1 MEKKKSKI
9 SKVLGT
15 NLNYKKRNFI
25 ITNSIIVVFV
35 LLLSLILN
43 YYLTTIVGFNQ
54 DTFTLITLTVLI
66 FGLILYLVLSKT
78 IFEPLF
84 KSDENLQKAVKET
97 IHELNIP
104 ISTIKLNTQML
115 EKNIKSEKELKR
127 LNRIKLASNNLL
139 KLYEDM
145 EYQIKKELDKI
156 DITKF
161 DLENLVLKCLD
172 KFEDLKKDIDIQVDI
187 EKVEIKSDINGF
199 EKMIDNLISNALK
212 YNIQNNGIIKIEY
225 KDKIFSI
232 FNTGKEIDTK
242 NLFIIFEEYFQEDSS
257 KNGFGLGLNIVKDFC
272 DKNKI
277 AIKIEPSKKGN
288 SFILN
293 FKNIIA

>member
-1 MEKKKSKI
+1 
-9 SKVLGT
+9 
-15 NLNYKKRNFI
+15 LNYKKRNFI
-25 ITNSIIVVFV
+25 ITNSIIIAFV

-43 YYLTTIVGFNQ
+43 FYLCTLLGFNH
-54 DTFTLITLTVLI
+54 DTYVLITVTVLV
-66 FGLILYLVLSKT
+66 FGIGLYLVLSKT

-97 IHELNIP
+97 LHELNIP

-115 EKNIKSEKELKR
+115 EKKLTGQKELKR

-161 DLENLVLKCLD
+161 YLEDIILKSLD
-172 KFEDLKKDIDIQVDI
+172 KFDDLKKDIDIQVNI
-187 EKVEIKSDINGF
+187 ENIEIKSDVNGF

-212 YNIQNNGIIKIEY
+212 YNIKEKGLIKIEY
-225 KDKIFSI
+225 KNKTLSI

-242 NLFIIFEEYFQEDSS
+242 NLFIIFEKHFQEDSS
-257 KNGFGLGLNIVKDFC
+257 TDGFGLGLNIVKDFC

-277 AIKIEPSKKGN
+277 TIKIVPSKNGN

-293 FKNIIA
+293 LKNIII